1 MATQCADQYVCSTSS
16 GHCIVRYTVIPYLKD
31 SASMW
36 RATQTGGLHMQRPS
50 SLASLGAAALAPGPA
65 GCLPGF
71 TRDRPDDGGI
81 TLRMTM
87 WSSSPEHLA
96 LFDEIAEEFMAEN
109 GAVTN
114 IEFESLTLDQLD
126 MVLTT
131 GMTAGDAPDLTWLPV
146 ESSLEYIDAGALLDA
161 RPTLSDRKSTRL
173 NSSHVAISYAVFCLK
188 KKTHTHQPSTTK

>member
-1 MATQCADQYVCSTSS
+1 
-16 GHCIVRYTVIPYLKD
+16 
-31 SASMW
+31 
-36 RATQTGGLHMQRPS
+36 
-50 SLASLGAAALAPGPA
+50 APGLA

-96 LFDEIAEEFMAEN
+96 LFDEIAEEIMAEN

-126 MVLTT
+126 MVLAT
-131 GMTAGDAPDLTWLPV
+131 GMTAGGAPDLTWLTV
-146 ESSLEYIDAGALLDA
+146 ESIPAYIDAGALLDA
-161 RPTLSDRKSTRL
+161 RPTLSATDGYGL
-173 NSSHVAISYAVFCLK
+173 DVAGHDVVV
-188 KKTHTHQPSTTK
+188 TERG